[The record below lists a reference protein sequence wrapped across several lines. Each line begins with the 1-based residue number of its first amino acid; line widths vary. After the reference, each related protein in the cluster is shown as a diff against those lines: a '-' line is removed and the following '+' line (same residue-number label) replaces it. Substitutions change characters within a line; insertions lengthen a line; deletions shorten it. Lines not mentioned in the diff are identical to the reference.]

1 MDPCPALINIVFVT
15 FLTAVT
21 KGLARATEGR
31 VCLGPQVEG
40 TVHHGGGGGGGGRC
54 GSGSPRQLAVYPET
68 GSRER

>member
-40 TVHHGGGGGGGGRC
+40 TVHHGWGARC
-54 GSGSPRQLAVYPET
+54 GSGSLRQLAVYPET